1 MLVYMLVNKV
11 SGKVYIGQTAVS
23 LKNRMCQHFADA
35 RRGVP
40 ILLYN
45 AIRKYGEHN
54 FDGVAIGIAENLKE
68 LDALEKQLILAWDST
83 NRSLGYNIR
92 DGGQGGGR
100 YEGYW
105 HHTDE
110 AKAKIG
116 AASKGNKYR
125 LGTHTHHSEETRRKI
140 SLGAQGS
147 KHGRSKLTEDQVR
160 EIRKLDTGEW
170 GIRGKL
176 AKQFDVGPQIISF
189 ILNRRNWKHI

>member
-1 MLVYMLVNKV
+1 MFVNKV
-11 SGKVYIGQTAVS
+11 NGKVYIGQTMVS
-23 LKNRMCQHFADA
+23 LKNRMRQHFADA

-54 FDGVAIGIAENLKE
+54 FDGVIIGQCLTIKE
-68 LDALEKQLILAWDST
+68 LDSLEKQLIKAYDST

-105 HHTDE
+105 HQSWPWLHQYGQ
-110 AKAKIG
+110 A
-116 AASKGNKYR
+116 
-125 LGTHTHHSEETRRKI
+125 
-140 SLGAQGS
+140 
-147 KHGRSKLTEDQVR
+147 KLTEEQVL
-160 EIRKLDTGEW
+160 EIRRIGARREW
-170 GIRGKL
+170 GIGHKL
-176 AKQFDVGPQIISF
+176 AQQFGVKDMMISC

>member
-1 MLVYMLVNKV
+1 MLVNKV
-11 SGKVYIGQTAVS
+11 NGKVYIGQTMVS
-23 LKNRMCQHFADA
+23 LKNRMRQHFADA

-54 FDGVAIGIAENLKE
+54 FDGVIIGQCLTIKE
-68 LDALEKQLILAWDST
+68 LDSLEKQLIKAYDST

-125 LGTHTHHSEETRRKI
+125 LGISSSHSEECRKKI
-140 SLGAQGS
+140 SAGVSGS
-147 KHGRSKLTEDQVR
+147 KHGQAKLTEEQVL
-160 EIRKLDTGEW
+160 EIRRIGARREW
-170 GIRGKL
+170 GIGHKL
-176 AKQFDVGPQIISF
+176 AQQFGVKDMMISC